1 MHATRRRDSLDN
13 AAKLDADHDM
23 PANPSAPNTSNRA
36 APRAIAI
43 LMSALLG
50 GMAGGVAWC
59 FLSLWL
65 PWFAQFWIVP
75 IAIVLAVSA
84 RWQGYREG
92 ASIACTLLAVVIA
105 FAYAQYL
112 FGAVRIADSM
122 GLPLREALFKAG
134 FGLTA
139 DIAWANLRTPDWVA
153 LALAVAAGVAV
164 ARLRSSS
171 RRISGDN

>member
-1 MHATRRRDSLDN
+1 
-13 AAKLDADHDM
+13 
-23 PANPSAPNTSNRA
+23 
-36 APRAIAI
+36 
-43 LMSALLG
+43 
-50 GMAGGVAWC
+50 
-59 FLSLWL
+59 
-65 PWFAQFWIVP
+65 
-75 IAIVLAVSA
+75 
-84 RWQGYREG
+84 
-92 ASIACTLLAVVIA
+92 
-105 FAYAQYL
+105 
-112 FGAVRIADSM
+112 M